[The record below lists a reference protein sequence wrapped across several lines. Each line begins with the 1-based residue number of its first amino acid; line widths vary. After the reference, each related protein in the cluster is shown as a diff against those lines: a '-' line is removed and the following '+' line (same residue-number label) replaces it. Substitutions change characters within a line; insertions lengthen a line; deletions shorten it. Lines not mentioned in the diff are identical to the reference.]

1 MRRQPTATHKPELF
15 RRAERPAITARDLYL
30 HARRELAAYLAEHPV
45 LEDDAAE
52 LGKAVG

>member
-30 HARRELAAYLAEHPV
+30 HARRELAAYLAEHPAPSSAAD
-45 LEDDAAE
+45 LE
-52 LGKAVG
+52 VR